1 MKYSLGACCQCILQL
16 AFFIHFSA
24 YVNTANKVALDI
36 QLRESWPP
44 TELFEALTYLFIL
57 IDVEIA
63 EGRDDCADVAIQ
75 ECDHFCA
82 ELALRALRIALHKEH
97 DRVLVDEFGETLLKG
112 LPDAVSGDSR
122 C

>member
-1 MKYSLGACCQCILQL
+1 MRYSLGACCQCILQL
-16 AFFIHFSA
+16 AFFVHFSA
-24 YVNTANKVALDI
+24 YVNTAYEVALDI
-36 QLRESWPP
+36 KLRESRPP
-44 TELFEALTYLFIL
+44 TELFEALTNLFIL

-63 EGRDDCADVAIQ
+63 ESGDDCADVAIQ

-82 ELALRALRIALHKEH
+82 ELALRALRIAFHKKH

-112 LPDAVSGDSR
+112 LPDAVSGDLR